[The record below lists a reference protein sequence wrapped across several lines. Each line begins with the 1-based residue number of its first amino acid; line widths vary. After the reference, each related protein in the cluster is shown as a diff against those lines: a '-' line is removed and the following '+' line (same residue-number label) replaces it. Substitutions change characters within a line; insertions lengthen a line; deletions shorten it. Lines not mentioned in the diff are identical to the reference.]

1 MEARAPSHSV
11 FRQPVYKMRGFLTA
25 LLLCCALA
33 NGLEEPR
40 KKKQFSLF
48 SMVQFENLPCQGV
61 GSNDEATTGVCYT
74 ATECDEKQGNEIGK
88 CASGFGVC
96 CMVKTSTCGSTVS
109 QNCSYIQ
116 NPTFPSTYAPTTAGA
131 CAFNVKPV
139 GPNICQIKLDFL
151 KLSLSGKEATGACGG
166 ANTNT
171 LTINGPTTTDP
182 PTLCGD
188 FDGQHIY
195 VENGAQTANTVLTFD
210 VKGAGSSWNIKVNQ
224 IACDSEMR
232 PPTGCLQYY
241 TGIGGTF
248 KSLGHGDNA
257 RMLQENYV
265 ICFRREE
272 GRCQIEYSIATA
284 DSFKLGTATA
294 KDGQAITDVAN
305 VGNTEAYL
313 IIDGAP
319 SLFYGGAK
327 LADTTTST
335 VSAAV
340 RSSTYPFRVRNSG
353 TIAQKD
359 TANAGFDLSWHQV
372 PC

>member
-1 MEARAPSHSV
+1 MGAHSV

-74 ATECDEKQGNEIGK
+74 ATECDEKQGNEIG
-88 CASGFGVC
+88 
-96 CMVKTSTCGSTVS
+96 T
-109 QNCSYIQ
+109 
-116 NPTFPSTYAPTTAGA
+116 
-131 CAFNVKPV
+131 CAFNIKPV

-151 KLSLSGKEATGACGG
+151 KLSLSGKEATGACGD
-166 ANTNT
+166 AATTNT
-171 LTINGPTTTDP
+171 LKINGPTTTDP

-195 VENGAQTANTVLTFD
+195 VENGAKTAQTVLTFD

-241 TGIGGTF
+241 TGVGGTF
-248 KSLGHGDNA
+248 KSLGHGDSA
-257 RMLQENYV
+257 RMLQEDYV

-272 GRCQIEYSIATA
+272 GQCQIEYSIATA

-294 KDGQAITDVAN
+294 KDMQAIA
-305 VGNTEAYL
+305 
-313 IIDGAP
+313 
-319 SLFYGGAK
+319 
-327 LADTTTST
+327 
-335 VSAAV
+335 
-340 RSSTYPFRVRNSG
+340 
-353 TIAQKD
+353 
-359 TANAGFDLSWHQV
+359 
-372 PC
+372 